1 MVAMAI
7 ANQPRLLIADEPT
20 TALDVTIQAQI
31 LELLRS
37 ARDQIGA
44 ATIFITHDLAVVAQL
59 ADRVSVVFA
68 GRVVEA
74 GDVRDIFAS
83 PTHEHTVR
91 LLAALPSPDRP
102 TVRTRLDGAGPG
114 VLRLDNLV
122 THYRRSRNSVVR
134 AVHGVS
140 LDLDAGETLG
150 LVGESGCGKS
160 TLAKTVLR
168 LVDATSGTVF
178 FGGQNITTADR
189 RALRSLRPALSMVFQ
204 DPYASLNPRMTVE
217 QIIAQ
222 PLRTF
227 GRNRSGRVGELLEMV
242 GLPARLAFRRPAAL
256 SGGERQRVAIAR
268 ALALSPRLLVLDEPV
283 SSLDASI
290 RGHIIALLNRL
301 QRELDLAYL
310 FITHD
315 LALASQI
322 CDRVAVMYLGKI
334 VEIGSVADIYSRPT
348 HPYTRALL
356 SAIPVPDPAR
366 DRPDGRIVL
375 SGEVPDPAAPPSGC
389 RFRTR
394 CCKAGQTCALEEPA
408 LIQRSSG
415 PGHLT
420 ACVHPEP
427 SDRSDPPRA
436 AAVQRA

>member
-1 MVAMAI
+1 
-7 ANQPRLLIADEPT
+7 
-20 TALDVTIQAQI
+20 
-31 LELLRS
+31 
-37 ARDQIGA
+37 
-44 ATIFITHDLAVVAQL
+44 
-59 ADRVSVVFA
+59 
-68 GRVVEA
+68 
-74 GDVRDIFAS
+74 
-83 PTHEHTVR
+83 
-91 LLAALPSPDRP
+91 
-102 TVRTRLDGAGPG
+102 
-114 VLRLDNLV
+114 
-122 THYRRSRNSVVR
+122 
-134 AVHGVS
+134 
-140 LDLDAGETLG
+140 
-150 LVGESGCGKS
+150 
-160 TLAKTVLR
+160 
-168 LVDATSGTVF
+168 
-178 FGGQNITTADR
+178 
-189 RALRSLRPALSMVFQ
+189 
-204 DPYASLNPRMTVE
+204 
-217 QIIAQ
+217 
-222 PLRTF
+222 
-227 GRNRSGRVGELLEMV
+227 
-242 GLPARLAFRRPAAL
+242 
-256 SGGERQRVAIAR
+256 
-268 ALALSPRLLVLDEPV
+268 LLVLDEPV

-394 CCKAGQTCALEEPA
+394 CWKATQICAVEEPA
-408 LIQRSSG
+408 LIQRSRG